1 MKGLNVK
8 YNNLEKEIIKIKEE
22 IFKITRYNLELK
34 ATRNAINKMKRV
46 NDKKIIE
53 INKRYESLV
62 KIDNQEGGIND

>member
-1 MKGLNVK
+1 MK

-46 NDKKIIE
+46 NDKK
-53 INKRYESLV
+53 N
-62 KIDNQEGGIND
+62 N